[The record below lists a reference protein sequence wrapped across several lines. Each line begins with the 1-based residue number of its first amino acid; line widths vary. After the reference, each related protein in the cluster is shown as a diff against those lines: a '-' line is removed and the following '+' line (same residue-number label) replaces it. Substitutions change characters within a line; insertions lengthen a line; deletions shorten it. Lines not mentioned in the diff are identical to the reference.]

1 MPITVPIYDPQ
12 RGFKSWNISEIYTGP
27 AGTGAYVPNVDD
39 LVIDWSRGLLRVSA
53 VDITTGLSVL
63 VEHAFPKTNDLLN
76 NDVLFGVGPGYTS
89 ELWRVYINR
98 NVVPHTLSLNSSL
111 VIYDSASAYC
121 KIFKGT
127 NTSNSGIVI
136 SANYNTSGDYV
147 SENIPLIDIT
157 VPVDP
162 DNGVNASAKAPAVGY
177 TNEPLNDGDLV
188 TLVVYTQSGTVTGR
202 YKLLVTNTSFIR
214 SLEANTRYISDIV
227 IESPFISENDSRVIE
242 VPLNVPLSS
251 VVARARV
258 FYTDGTSR
266 PVTID
271 GTKCSLFGMDNY
283 VATIS
288 GQRIP
293 LVLNYKLGANEFS
306 TVSQG
311 GTERAISK
319 SYNIRTIDVVGA
331 YSVKLFP
338 IPTWN
343 PATEAWDLSYLLY
356 TLDRGEWFNATPFIE
371 VGANSAAFNGRYWG
385 NVQWLTV
392 AVDIEKVDP
401 RLTTFRHVQ
410 RFGISLLRNGL
421 SPDDSW
427 SLHFNDS
434 GSPYGT
440 GIKCEANFISVGHW
454 SLNIASGYSALEDWL
469 DAVYY
474 RVEPLYDV
482 QNESRAPAPTHFVLN
497 VNGIRNEYPI
507 ASWNISIPSTTGSLA
522 GASAVIEWRR
532 RVGSTTLELGATP
545 IKIVHDF

>member
-1 MPITVPIYDPQ
+1 MPATVPIYDPQ
-12 RGFKSWNISEIYTGP
+12 RGFKTWHINEIYTGP
-27 AGTGAYVPNVDD
+27 NGSGAYVPNVND
-39 LVIDWSRGLLRVSA
+39 LVIDWARGLLRVSA
-53 VDITTGLSVL
+53 VDITTGLSTL
-63 VEHAFPKTNDLLN
+63 VDHVFPSANDISN
-76 NDVLFGVGPGYTS
+76 SDVLFGVGPGYTS
-89 ELWRVYINR
+89 ELWRLYVNR
-98 NVVPHTLSLNSSL
+98 NVVPHTLSINSSL
-111 VIYDSASAYC
+111 VIYDPASSYC

-127 NTSNSGIVI
+127 NTSATGIVI
-136 SANYNTSGDYV
+136 SANYNNAGDYV

-157 VPVDP
+157 VPVDSE
-162 DNGVNASAKAPAVGY
+162 NGISANAKVPGVGY
-177 TNEPLNDGDLV
+177 TNEALNDNDLV
-188 TLVVYTQSGTVTGR
+188 TLVIYTAAGNVTGR
-202 YKLLVTNTSFIR
+202 YKLQVSNTSFIR

-266 PVTID
+266 AVTID
-271 GTKCSLFGMDNY
+271 GTKCSLYGFENY

-306 TVSQG
+306 TISQG
-311 GTERAISK
+311 GAERAISK
-319 SYNIRTIDVVGA
+319 PYDVRTIDVVGG

-343 PATEAWDLSYLLY
+343 VTTEAWDLTYLLY

-371 VGANSAAFNGRYWG
+371 VGANSQAYNGRSWS
-385 NVQWLTV
+385 NTQWLTV
-392 AVDIEKVDP
+392 ALDIEKVDP

-427 SLHFNDS
+427 TLHFNDS
-434 GSPYGT
+434 GVPYGA
-440 GIKCEANFISVGHW
+440 GISCQADFISVGHW
-454 SLNIASGYSALEDWL
+454 SLNIACGKTALEDWL
-469 DAVYY
+469 DALYY
-474 RVEPLYDV
+474 RVEPLFDV

-497 VNGIRNEYPI
+497 INGIRNEYPI
-507 ASWNISIPSTTGSLA
+507 ASWNIAIPSTTGSLA
-522 GASAVIEWRR
+522 GTSAVIEWRR
-532 RVGSTTLELGATP
+532 RVSAETLELGATP